1 MNTWHRPAGS
11 ATASGF
17 TVAVTPDGV
26 GWEHA
31 GLHVADLGAG
41 ESRTVRTGDSEW
53 LVLPLSGR
61 WRVECDNELVLLSGR
76 DDPFAGPTDYAY
88 VPCGSTMTITTTTG
102 GRVALPHATTE
113 EPLPFRRVGV
123 EWVTTGLIGT
133 GHTSRQQRRVGTP
146 DVLEA
151 RSLIVLEELTPGG
164 NWSAWPPHRHDRQR
178 HDQESA
184 VEEICYVEL
193 RRQHGAPDGDGGFA
207 FHHVHGTPDRP
218 INVAATVRTGDVV
231 LVPYG
236 WHGPAMTPP
245 GYDMYSLH
253 VIAGAGPRHQVLM
266 TEQPEH
272 AWVTSA
278 LASQPGDPRLPFP
291 ETR

>member
-17 TVAVTPDGV
+17 TVALTPDGV

-31 GLHVADLGAG
+31 GLHVADLGVG

-76 DDPFAGPTDYAY
+76 DDPFAGSTDYAY

-133 GHTSRQQRRVGTP
+133 GHTS
-146 DVLEA
+146 
-151 RSLIVLEELTPGG
+151 
-164 NWSAWPPHRHDRQR
+164 
-178 HDQESA
+178 
-184 VEEICYVEL
+184 
-193 RRQHGAPDGDGGFA
+193 
-207 FHHVHGTPDRP
+207 
-218 INVAATVRTGDVV
+218 
-231 LVPYG
+231 
-236 WHGPAMTPP
+236 
-245 GYDMYSLH
+245 
-253 VIAGAGPRHQVLM
+253 
-266 TEQPEH
+266 
-272 AWVTSA
+272 
-278 LASQPGDPRLPFP
+278 
-291 ETR
+291 